1 LAEEV
6 QLDEESSRILVQR
19 VVEALQ
25 RHKQRESEKERESQQ
40 TNTPSHIKEAAKE
53 ITEAVRQGLDD
64 GSITEGEVLAEYYR
78 QLKRTVDKEDK
89 QAQATP

>member
-25 RHKQRESEKERESQQ
+25 RHKQRESEKQREPQQ
-40 TNTPSHIKEAAKE
+40 TNIPSNIKEAAKE

-78 QLKRTVDKEDK
+78 QLKRDVQK
-89 QAQATP
+89 QDQER